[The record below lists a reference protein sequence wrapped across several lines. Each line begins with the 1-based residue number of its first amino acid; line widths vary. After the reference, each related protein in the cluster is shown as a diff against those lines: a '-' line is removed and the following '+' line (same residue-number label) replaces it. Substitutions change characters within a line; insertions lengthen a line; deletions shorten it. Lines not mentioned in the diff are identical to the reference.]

1 MGRKS
6 DAKERLLRAAA
17 KLIHERGFTAVSV
30 ADICSEAGVQKGS
43 FYHFFPT
50 KKELVIE
57 TINWF
62 GNAFQTGVGNRV
74 DPGAPALDQLQQ
86 LVEGMTELHRAD
98 HEAAGCVRGCPIG
111 NLALE
116 MAHRCENI
124 QSKVQDVFA
133 SWRNW
138 IEALIRTGIERGELR
153 IEDPAATAE
162 ALVANLEGALM
173 MAKAANDPCVFQR
186 IMTNTIELL
195 RSSAATKGATAS
207 LEIPP
212 TRA

>member
-30 ADICSEAGVQKGS
+30 ADICAEAGVQKGS

-50 KKELVIE
+50 KKELVVE

-62 GNAFQTGVGNRV
+62 GKSFQTGVGTSV
-74 DPGAPALDQLQQ
+74 DPEAPALDQLQQ
-86 LVEGMTELHRAD
+86 LVDGMTQTHRAD
-98 HEAAGCVRGCPIG
+98 HEAAGCIRGCPIG

-116 MAHRCENI
+116 MSHRCENI
-124 QSKVQDVFA
+124 QAKVQDVFDK
-133 SWRNW
+133 WRNW

-153 IEDPAATAE
+153 VEDPAATAE

-173 MAKAANDPCVFQR
+173 MAKAANDPSVFAR
-186 IMTNTIELL
+186 IMTNTINLL
-195 RSSAATKGATAS
+195 RSSAATH
-207 LEIPP
+207 
-212 TRA
+212 RAAAKARA